1 MHGMLLFYAAFRPLT
16 TNNHLFSGMKIK
28 NWDTFTFVVAY
39 HALILALLPA
49 FIQVFSWGAVALFLI
64 TYIIGGLSITVGY
77 HRLYA
82 HRAYSA
88 NPLFEWCVLIGSALS
103 FEMSALMW
111 SHDHRL
117 HHNHVDT
124 DKDPYSIKKGFWY
137 AHILWLFDYKRN
149 FDASLVGDLRKNPRV
164 VWQDRYYGPLVIGVN
179 VAIFLLGW
187 ALLGSALASFYL
199 GFLVRMA
206 MIHHST
212 WFINSLCHTIGSKTY
227 ARELSAVDNAILA
240 LLTFGEGYHNYHHAF
255 AADYRNGIRWYHF
268 DPSKWTIWLASKLG
282 LTDNLRSIN
291 TVTVQKSLVLK
302 DKKMILEHIHDE
314 MDEFAAE
321 LRVKLEELSTA
332 FEEKSSALMLKM
344 RELKKATDAQ
354 RKQLQMEISA
364 LRAALQKIWDEWIA
378 LTRQAARQYELAH

>member
-1 MHGMLLFYAAFRPLT
+1 
-16 TNNHLFSGMKIK
+16 MKIK
-28 NWDTFTFVVAY
+28 NWDTFAFVLAY
-39 HALILALLPA
+39 HLLILALLPA
-49 FIQVFSWGAVALFLI
+49 FINVFSWGAVALFLV

-82 HRAYSA
+82 HRAYAA
-88 NPLFEWCVLIGSALS
+88 NPFFEWCVLIGSALS

-124 DKDPYSIKKGFWY
+124 DKDPYSIEKGFWY
-137 AHILWLFDYKRN
+137 AHVLWLFDYKRN
-149 FDASLVGDLRKNPRV
+149 FDASLVGDLLKNPRV
-164 VWQDRYYGPLVIGVN
+164 VLQDRYYMHLVVGVN

-268 DPSKWTIWLASKLG
+268 DPSKWTIWLASKFG
-282 LTDNLRSIN
+282 LAKNLRTIN
-291 TVTVQKSLVLK
+291 TLTVQKSLVLK
-302 DKKMILEHIHDE
+302 DKKMILEHISEE

-321 LRVKLEELSTA
+321 LREKLEELSAA
-332 FEEKSSALMLKM
+332 FEEKAAALMVKV
-344 RELKKATDAQ
+344 RELKQATDEQ
-354 RKQLQMEISA
+354 RKRLQREISE
-364 LRAALQKIWDEWIA
+364 LRASLKQTWDEWIA
-378 LTRQAARQYELAH
+378 VTRMAARQYEFSH

>member
-1 MHGMLLFYAAFRPLT
+1 
-16 TNNHLFSGMKIK
+16 MKIK
-28 NWDTFTFVVAY
+28 NWDTFIFVVAY

-49 FIQVFSWGAVALFLI
+49 FIEVFSWGAVLLFFI

-82 HRAYSA
+82 HRAYAA
-88 NPLFEWCVLIGSALS
+88 NPFFEWCILLGSTLS

-137 AHILWLFDYKRN
+137 AHILWLFDYKREY
-149 FDASLVGDLRKNPRV
+149 DKSLVTDLLKNPRV
-164 VWQDRYYGPLVIGVN
+164 VLQDRYYLQLVIAVN
-179 VAIFLLGW
+179 VALFLLGW
-187 ALLGSALASFYL
+187 LLLGSALASFYL

-255 AADYRNGIRWYHF
+255 AADYRNGIHWYHF
-268 DPSKWTIWLASKLG
+268 DPSKWTIWIASKLG
-282 LTDNLRSIN
+282 MTKNLRSIN
-291 TVTVQKSLVLK
+291 HVTVQKSLVQK
-302 DKKMILEHIHDE
+302 DKKLILEQISDE
-314 MDEFAAE
+314 VDEFAHE
-321 LRVKLEELSTA
+321 LRERLEELSQV
-332 FEEKSSALMLKM
+332 FEENASALMVKA
-344 RELKKATDAQ
+344 RELKKATDEQ
-354 RKQLQMEISA
+354 REILQREI
-364 LRAALQKIWDEWIA
+364 AAIKATLKETWDEWVII
-378 LTRQAARQYELAH
+378 TRQAARQYELAH